1 MKQKRQTKTKQ
12 QLLDDKKFL
21 DGVLRQKRYARDI
34 LYPALHEH
42 STSIQH
48 AQRSCEVMKMVIM
61 GAMQKP
67 FKDKTV
73 GFLDLEKELI
83 AEKDVKDRDL
93 FLAFINGFKDIEIG
107 EAVKLF
113 EGMGGAID
121 GYIRAESAKQSFQS
135 IPLESLIA

>member
-1 MKQKRQTKTKQ
+1 MKQKRQNKTKK
-12 QLLDDKKFL
+12 QLLDDQKFL
-21 DGVLRQKRYARDI
+21 EGVERQKKYARDI

-42 STSIQH
+42 TTSIQH

-73 GFLDLEKELI
+73 GYLELEKELI
-83 AEKDVKDRDL
+83 AEKDVKDREL

-121 GYIRAESAKQSFQS
+121 GYIRAESANKSFKE
-135 IPLESLIA
+135 IPLEKLIA